1 MVSEMRFKFNPSK
14 DGITKVLG
22 PLEAEIMQV
31 VWQMGQ
37 ATVSDVHRVLQSR
50 RDIAYTT
57 VMTTMSRLQTKNILK
72 RTRVGLSYVYSPAMP
87 QEEFVSAVVKSVMDS
102 LFQEF
107 GDSAFKYVV
116 EYIQSADDPHLAQI
130 DAAVRERLDA
140 KVGAAA

>member
-1 MVSEMRFKFNPSK
+1 MADNMKFKFNPTK
-14 DGITKVLG
+14 EGITKVLG

-57 VMTTMSRLQTKNILK
+57 VMTTMSRLQAKNILK

-87 QEEFVSAVVKSVMDS
+87 KDEFANAIVKSVLDS
-102 LFQEF
+102 LSQEF
-107 GDSAFKYVV
+107 GDSTFRYIV
-116 EYIQSADDPHLAQI
+116 EYVQSSDEKRLAAFE
-130 DAAVRERLDA
+130 AAVKERRGA
-140 KVGAAA
+140 KAKA

>member
-1 MVSEMRFKFNPSK
+1 MSGNMKFKFNPSK

-37 ATVSDVHRVLQSR
+37 ATVSEVHRVLQSR

-72 RTRVGLSYVYSPAMP
+72 RVRVGLSYVYSPAMP
-87 QEEFVSAVVKSVMDS
+87 QEEFANAVVKSVLDS

-107 GDSAFKYVV
+107 GDSAFKYIV
-116 EYIQSADDPHLAQI
+116 EYINSTDEKHF
-130 DAAVRERLDA
+130 DALHDAVRER
-140 KVGAAA
+140 KHGKGKS

>member
-1 MVSEMRFKFNPSK
+1 MSGNMKFKFNPAK

-37 ATVSDVHRVLQSR
+37 ATVSEVHRVLQSR

-72 RTRVGLSYVYSPAMP
+72 RVRVGLSYVYSPAMP
-87 QEEFVSAVVKSVMDS
+87 QEEFANAVVKSVLDS

-116 EYIQSADDPHLAQI
+116 EYINTTDEKHFDTLHE
-130 DAAVRERLDA
+130 AVRERKHGKSKA
-140 KVGAAA
+140 

>member
-1 MVSEMRFKFNPSK
+1 MPNGMRFKFNPSK

-57 VMTTMSRLQTKNILK
+57 VMTTMSRLQTKNILN

-87 QEEFVSAVVKSVMDS
+87 KEEFAGAVVSSVIDS
-102 LFQEF
+102 LRQEF
-107 GDSAFKYVV
+107 GDSVFKYITD
-116 EYIQSADDPHLAQI
+116 YIRSADDSQVSQI
-130 DAAVRERLDA
+130 NDAMRERQSS
-140 KVGAAA
+140 GARS

>member
-1 MVSEMRFKFNPSK
+1 MKFKFNPSK
-14 DGITKVLG
+14 EGITKVLG

-57 VMTTMSRLQTKNILK
+57 VMTTMSRLQMKNILK
-72 RTRVGLSYVYSPAMP
+72 RTRVGLSYVYSPTMP
-87 QEEFVSAVVKSVMDS
+87 KEEFANAIVKSVLDS

-107 GDSAFKYVV
+107 GDSAHKYIV
-116 EYIQSADDPHLAQI
+116 EYVQSTDEQHLATI
-130 DAAVRERLDA
+130 EAAVKERHSA
-140 KVGAAA
+140 KAKA